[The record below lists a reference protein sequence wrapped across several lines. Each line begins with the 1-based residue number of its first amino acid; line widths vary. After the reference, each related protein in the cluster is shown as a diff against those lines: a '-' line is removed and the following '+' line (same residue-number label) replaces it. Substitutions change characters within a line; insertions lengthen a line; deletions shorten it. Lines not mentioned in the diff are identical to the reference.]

1 MVDTALTHPDL
12 HYREGEAELML
23 GSGFFREDSRPAR
36 DCSVLLAW
44 HQATVTK
51 RMEPLH
57 WLDLMAGCGIRA
69 LRWGL
74 EALPEVGSGVELWVN
89 DADPDRLPLL
99 KTNLAPLASRVQ
111 VLKLSAMP
119 AEVLLARAFAEKR
132 FFDLID
138 LDAFG
143 SPSALIQPVLQ
154 VLAFDGVLL
163 LASTDGRS
171 PTGHDRPGAIRS
183 FGAAAR
189 AHPASWELALRLQ
202 LGLLARQAWMLG
214 RGLEPLFSFS
224 EGRTFRLA
232 LRLRRQIPAGDEQKL
247 GLVARCERCGAQR
260 VQPLLKLSGWPACHC
275 TDGQGRWSISG
286 PLWIGALQEAPLLQQ
301 LIAEAQQLGR
311 QQISPSTLRLL
322 QRLQA
327 DPGACPTVWST
338 DELARRLGIGGPPA
352 LGQLVQA
359 LQAEGYCGS
368 ASGVMPGQVRTDA
381 ELPQLL
387 QICTSLRV
395 EGI

>member
-1 MVDTALTHPDL
+1 
-12 HYREGEAELML
+12 
-23 GSGFFREDSRPAR
+23 
-36 DCSVLLAW
+36 
-44 HQATVTK
+44 
-51 RMEPLH
+51 
-57 WLDLMAGCGIRA
+57 MAGCGIRA

-74 EALPEVGSGVELWVN
+74 EALPEVGSGVALWVN

-214 RGLEPLFSFS
+214 RGVQPLLAFS

-232 LRLRRQIPAGDEQKL
+232 VR
-247 GLVARCERCGAQR
+247 
-260 VQPLLKLSGWPACHC
+260 
-275 TDGQGRWSISG
+275 
-286 PLWIGALQEAPLLQQ
+286 
-301 LIAEAQQLGR
+301 
-311 QQISPSTLRLL
+311 
-322 QRLQA
+322 
-327 DPGACPTVWST
+327 
-338 DELARRLGIGGPPA
+338 LARRPTA
-352 LGQLVQA
+352 
-359 LQAEGYCGS
+359 AEDRKS
-368 ASGVMPGQVRTDA
+368 VV
-381 ELPQLL
+381 
-387 QICTSLRV
+387 
-395 EGI
+395 